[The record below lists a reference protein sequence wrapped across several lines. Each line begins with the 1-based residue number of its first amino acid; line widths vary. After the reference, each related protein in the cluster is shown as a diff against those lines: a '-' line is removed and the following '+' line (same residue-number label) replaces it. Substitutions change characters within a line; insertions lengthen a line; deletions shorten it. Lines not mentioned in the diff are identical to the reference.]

1 MMNKEIN
8 NFCGSVNNSIP
19 NKEKIP
25 KYRQNEQTLKNE
37 RRKSIENARQTSIK
51 NSVKIRSSI

>member
-1 MMNKEIN
+1 MNQVIN
-8 NFCGSVNNSIP
+8 NFCDSVNSSNP
-19 NKEKIP
+19 NKETC
-25 KYRQNEQTLKNE
+25 RQNEQTLKNE

>member
-1 MMNKEIN
+1 MNKEIN
-8 NFCGSVNNSIP
+8 IFCVSVNTSIS

-25 KYRQNEQTLKNE
+25 KYRQNEQPLKNE

-51 NSVKIRSSI
+51 NSINIKSRI